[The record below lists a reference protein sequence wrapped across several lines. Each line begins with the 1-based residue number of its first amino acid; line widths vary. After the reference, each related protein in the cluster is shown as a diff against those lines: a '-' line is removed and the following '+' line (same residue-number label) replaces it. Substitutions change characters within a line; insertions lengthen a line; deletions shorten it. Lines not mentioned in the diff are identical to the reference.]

1 MSAGPLAGTGF
12 FPVGLEP
19 PSMKS
24 VRKGLR
30 AGEIEKDVY
39 ERLNCAECGE
49 ELATKNDPDEIGTVR
64 GCPECGR
71 EWKKVG

>member
-1 MSAGPLAGTGF
+1 M
-12 FPVGLEP
+12 E
-19 PSMKS
+19 S

-30 AGEIEKDVY
+30 SGAIEKDTY

-49 ELATKNDPDEIGTVR
+49 HLDTKNDPDEIGSVR
-64 GCPECGR
+64 VCPDCGR